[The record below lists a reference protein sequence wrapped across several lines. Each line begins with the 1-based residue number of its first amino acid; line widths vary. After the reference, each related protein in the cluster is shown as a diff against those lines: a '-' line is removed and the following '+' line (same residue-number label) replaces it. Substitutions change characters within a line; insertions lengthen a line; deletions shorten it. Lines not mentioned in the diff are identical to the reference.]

1 MTALCGIS
9 IPWQRQYQSSGCLLK
24 KSRKGAVGM
33 ALVDRLREI
42 MEKEFGIKTDAD
54 LLKAIEEYPDIDLGI
69 FASPVM
75 EDFGHAV

>member
-1 MTALCGIS
+1 
-9 IPWQRQYQSSGCLLK
+9 
-24 KSRKGAVGM
+24 M

-42 MEKEFGIKTDAD
+42 MEKEFGITTDAD

-75 EDFGHAV
+75 EDFSHAV